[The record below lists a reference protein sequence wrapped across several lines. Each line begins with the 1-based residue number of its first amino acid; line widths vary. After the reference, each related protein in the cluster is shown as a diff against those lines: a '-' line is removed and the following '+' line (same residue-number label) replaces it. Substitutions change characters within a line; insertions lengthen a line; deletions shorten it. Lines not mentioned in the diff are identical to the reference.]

1 MEIKVCIDLKT
12 LLDLRNFLEAESNL
26 YYWKRGS
33 SSINGDIRHVIT
45 FKECGSNVFSNGVD
59 VRFDIVLD
67 VPEQYTKDGHH
78 DSPTDRELI
87 NQLFN
92 ILGVFPE

>member
-1 MEIKVCIDLKT
+1 MEIKVCIDPKT
-12 LLDLRNFLEAESNL
+12 LLDLRNFLGTESNL

-33 SSINGDIRHVIT
+33 SINGDIRHIIT
-45 FKECGSNVFSNGVD
+45 IKECGSNVFSSGVD
-59 VRFDIVLD
+59 IKFDVVLD

-78 DSPTDRELI
+78 DSPTERKLI
-87 NQLFN
+87 DKLFN